1 MSEHGGHTNAY
12 TSNESTNYHFDV
24 NWDALEPAL
33 DRCPLAAPALPCMR
47 WYDLHT
53 SLARWVPVLDRPEGR
68 KVLAAGLGGLP
79 QGRPPDW
86 LDRHAGAG
94 ASELSPTHVAP
105 ALLLTSCPPACT
117 PQPCS
122 PHLCRLNPG
131 RFAQFFICPLISP
144 DGVDREAKA
153 VDSE

>member
-24 NWDALEPAL
+24 NWEALEPAL
-33 DRCPLAAPALPCMR
+33 DRSPLLPPSAPRPHVCRCALLCPQLLAAA
-47 WYDLHT
+47 
-53 SLARWVPVLDRPEGR
+53 
-68 KVLAAGLGGLP
+68 
-79 QGRPPDW
+79 RPPR
-86 LDRHAGAG
+86 LPRRG
-94 ASELSPTHVAP
+94 
-105 ALLLTSCPPACT
+105 LTRGRAAWQVACT
-117 PQPCS
+117 IPTCAHGVW
-122 PHLCRLNPG
+122 PHAVAMPPPPR